1 MGNKCCKGDDDRILS
16 PAPIPNTPNYY
27 QLDTLQGHEGKI
39 TCIKELQNMNII
51 TGSNVGE
58 LKIWSL
64 TKSQCEKTIKTEGQF
79 L

>member
-1 MGNKCCKGDDDRILS
+1 MGNKCCKGDQRVPDPP

-64 TKSQCEKTIKTEGQF
+64 IKSQ
-79 L
+79 